1 MAISKRHLLIIDDS
15 SKHSPELQLP
25 NTHQQLSMITKKD
38 DCSSQHY
45 LPELESSSTHGHQ
58 EASIFDHWCF
68 LKTILLYSITKQ
80 PPPTRTRIFQ
90 HSWSS
95 AACQLLHEHCVELF
109 FLGRV
114 GSGRGRSKIGC
125 CCFHHHYSC
134 SSNKLICTPPAWR
147 RPISTTSW
155 FQSWQSEREQSANH
169 VQVIHRLSYRK
180 VHGLIL
186 VFCLSHH
193 SEQLEQEAWPV
204 GSLKDQVKL
213 LTKLD
218 TLPQETKKSEYCFCK
233 SPHCSRSVSTP
244 RDLRSSL
251 RIGRRRCSSP
261 TSARSPRC
269 RTSDRRLPCKDKT
282 MQIFKDRSNGR

>member
-1 MAISKRHLLIIDDS
+1 MAISKRQLLIINDS

-114 GSGRGRSKIGC
+114 GSGKGRSKIVVVFSIIIIAALQTNRFVLHLPGVGP
-125 CCFHHHYSC
+125 FPPLLD
-134 SSNKLICTPPAWR
+134 SSHDNQNENCLQ
-147 RPISTTSW
+147 TTSIT
-155 FQSWQSEREQSANH
+155 S
-169 VQVIHRLSYRK
+169 I
-180 VHGLIL
+180 II
-186 VFCLSHH
+186 
-193 SEQLEQEAWPV
+193 QE
-204 GSLKDQVKL
+204 G
-213 LTKLD
+213 T
-218 TLPQETKKSEYCFCK
+218 
-233 SPHCSRSVSTP
+233 
-244 RDLRSSL
+244 
-251 RIGRRRCSSP
+251 
-261 TSARSPRC
+261 
-269 RTSDRRLPCKDKT
+269 
-282 MQIFKDRSNGR
+282 